1 MPIWFSGTICKRW
14 RPGMLWN
21 NDVEVF
27 CASHQK
33 ITFLVF
39 NGDCSFFGKPCG
51 MCSKYVKKKG
61 ARNEWCIHIELCKY
75 LINGLCLCEEIVW
88 SFHSEQCC
96 IDLTFFFFSYT
107 KTLSTKWSSVST
119 LPVSLEGV
127 NDLTAVP
134 QTECKAWV
142 SRYAQTFKHEP
153 LYIIPSIDKSVFIG
167 FSELQEKIT
176 ILIEKNTYT
185 HL

>member
-1 MPIWFSGTICKRW
+1 MATA
-14 RPGMLWN
+14 
-21 NDVEVF
+21 VF
-27 CASHQK
+27 
-33 ITFLVF
+33 
-39 NGDCSFFGKPCG
+39 FFGEA
-51 MCSKYVKKKG
+51 MWYVLKIPQKDRCTK
-61 ARNEWCIHIELCKY
+61 WMVHTYWVVQC

-88 SFHSEQCC
+88 SFHSERCC

-176 ILIEKNTYT
+176 ILIGKNTYT